1 MAYSPAPSRA
11 VARTRLVLGVAASRP
26 PFSANGAIGVL
37 ALERVQLD
45 QVTIGI
51 SNLDAGRS
59 VGLPLGLGNASLTH
73 PLAGG
78 PDLVTAREMEPE
90 VVGAGKASGRCAL
103 AEREE

>member
-1 MAYSPAPSRA
+1 M
-11 VARTRLVLGVAASRP
+11 VIGVAASRP

-45 QVTIGI
+45 QVAIGI
-51 SNLDAGRS
+51 SNLDARRP

-78 PDLVTAREMEPE
+78 PDPVTVWELEPE

-103 AEREE
+103 AEREQ